1 MAEQELIEMPPIG
14 TIYDFNEDIAPAIR
28 EFGLSNAVKGL
39 MDVEEGLGI
48 YEDLRNNAGLND
60 LDIMQRHLNLPKI
73 DFPIQSMR
81 SEGLTQEEIQ
91 DVFLGDLGIDLKKDL
106 MNAGIEPQDFLKA
119 FVKHRE
125 LTTGEAVAEGIG
137 RGLTVGAPAT
147 AGMVAGASVGAP
159 FFPPYGAI
167 FGGGAGLILGAVGG
181 TEVEQEIFD
190 QTPLLDNKTI
200 GLLEG
205 SKVIT
210 EGFMGMGAPRAFT
223 KVGELALSNQTG
235 FLNKLG
241 DSIRLRSFNQKLNP
255 VFQPGA
261 MPESAKYLAI
271 ENPVMFKFLNF
282 YQQNPALFQIAEG
295 FGVAGAGL
303 GAGISE
309 TIAPGDPLYRIGYEV
324 GGGMALSSLNVTK
337 YLPYLLTAVDGIRK
351 DASTLVEGAGEKAQ
365 EQRVGQALREFL
377 IQRGEDPAELVRL
390 LRNPEFNELLQD
402 AKKDYAGVR
411 PLLEAANLP
420 APNSRA
426 LTNSATL
433 ELIEGRLRSLNG
445 RFGADVQ
452 NNLDAQSQQINDIIS
467 TLRLTAID
475 PNDPSA
481 GNIAI
486 QTAADLRKTRF
497 EELVQDRLEH
507 AMAQAQLATKK
518 LQGFDSPA
526 QAAAAQRE
534 TSAKIDNIIKAAF
547 KDVRDQENQL
557 YKAVPDKILVG
568 QENFVEAIGQELD
581 RMTPE
586 VADRVFDK
594 AAKATEAKYAR
605 AVQAAALDSR
615 IEYLSGFNPQ
625 MYSADA
631 QKLTGLKANQ
641 LTPTIEKLKKD
652 RADLGEDVELEQ
664 PTLQQMKNYRSYLL
678 NQSQAAKSGKNPDMG
693 DWSVYASLANG
704 IKNDM
709 DDLETIQKLNQGT
722 VTGDDLEALDKAR
735 AYGKAMRDVFRRAFP
750 NEVLTEK
757 ASGQEFIEPELLYET
772 ILRGSDNATT
782 IKMEQVNDAVR
793 FLVDPN
799 VPGTLAGDPLAETIA
814 EGRID
819 DLQTAYD
826 LVTRQLINNPSFID
840 ATTDEAK
847 NRAIDAYIVNNAAT
861 LDLLPNLKADLENA
875 STRQTLLLQA
885 RDKAKSESV
894 NARFYR
900 GRFFQQLT
908 GERPVRALE
917 TILSSER
924 PSENFTKLVDRLR
937 GTARRIEQ
945 NGLTEK
951 EQQAG
956 FRPITVN
963 EVESELRDSVFEAA
977 YRFATRDKD
986 SVSGMPDF
994 QQMNTFFFKE
1004 RGKQKPLISLLVDN
1018 GILTNAERTRLKK
1031 LLVAGEGAQR
1041 KVASPGFDVIEDL
1054 ESGTDVLTNLIVRT
1068 GGAGGGSL
1076 IGKFLP
1082 GDSTLIAASAGSKAA
1097 LKFLDAIPTTT
1108 TNKILQDAI
1117 NDPEYLALLLDKDII
1132 TAGQEKPLSFLQKMM
1147 KLKRLNIYVKNAL
1160 GITSGQILAQEE
1172 LSPEEEKRLQ
1182 GVRLNPFP
1190 RAPMTQADA
1199 MRKIYENSRA
1209 SFQNVQPPAPPAAPP
1224 PQAQA
1229 APPQAQAAPP
1239 NPQLRQ
1245 RYAAMYPN
1253 DPISGLIEQQAM
1265 QTGIG
1270 TLPT

>member
-1 MAEQELIEMPPIG
+1 VAEQEITNIG
-14 TIYDFNEDIAPAIR
+14 PSFDFSEDVAPAIR
-28 EFGLSNAVKGL
+28 QFGLSNAVKGL
-39 MDVEEGLGI
+39 MDVEEGSGI

-60 LDIMQRHLNLPKI
+60 LEIMQRHLNLPKI

-81 SEGLTQEEIQ
+81 TEGLSQEEIQ

-106 MNAGIEPQDFLKA
+106 MNAGIAPEDFLKA

-125 LTTGEAVAEGIG
+125 LTTGEALAEGVG
-137 RGLTVGAPAT
+137 RGFTVGAPAT
-147 AGMVAGASVGAP
+147 AGMVIGASAGAPV
-159 FFPPYGAI
+159 FPPFGSFI
-167 FGGGAGLILGAVGG
+167 GGGIGLILGAVGG
-181 TEVEQEIFD
+181 TEIEEEIFD

-210 EGFMGMGAPRAFT
+210 EGLLGMGAPRAFT
-223 KVGELALSNQTG
+223 KVGEAALSNQTG

-261 MPESAKYLAI
+261 MPESAKYLAV
-271 ENPVMFKFLNF
+271 ENPVMFKFLDF
-282 YQQNPALFQIAEG
+282 YRKNPGLFQTAEG

-303 GAGISE
+303 GAGIAE

-377 IQRGEDPAELVRL
+377 VQRGEDPAELVRL

-402 AKKDYAGVR
+402 AKKDYEGVR

-497 EELVQDRLEH
+497 EELIQDRLEH

-534 TSAKIDNIIKAAF
+534 TSAKIDNIIKVAF

-615 IEYLSGFNPQ
+615 IEYLSGFDPT

-757 ASGQEFIEPELLYET
+757 SSGQEFIEPELLYET

-819 DLQTAYD
+819 NLQTAYD

-847 NRAIDAYIVNNAAT
+847 NRAIDAYMVNNAAT
-861 LDLLPNLKADLENA
+861 LDLLPNLKTDLENA

-1018 GILTNAERTRLKK
+1018 GILNNAERTRLKK

-1076 IGKFLP
+1076 IGKLLP

-1182 GVRLNPFP
+1182 GVRLSPFP
-1190 RAPMTQADA
+1190 RAPMTDADA
-1199 MRKIYENSRA
+1199 MRKIYENSRP
-1209 SFQNVQPPAPPAAPP
+1209 SFQDIPPPEDPAAP
-1224 PQAQA
+1224 
-1229 APPQAQAAPP
+1229 PPQAQAAPP

-1270 TLPT
+1270 TLKG

>member
-1 MAEQELIEMPPIG
+1 M
-14 TIYDFNEDIAPAIR
+14 
-28 EFGLSNAVKGL
+28 
-39 MDVEEGLGI
+39 
-48 YEDLRNNAGLND
+48 
-60 LDIMQRHLNLPKI
+60 
-73 DFPIQSMR
+73 
-81 SEGLTQEEIQ
+81 
-91 DVFLGDLGIDLKKDL
+91 
-106 MNAGIEPQDFLKA
+106 
-119 FVKHRE
+119 
-125 LTTGEAVAEGIG
+125 
-137 RGLTVGAPAT
+137 
-147 AGMVAGASVGAP
+147 
-159 FFPPYGAI
+159 
-167 FGGGAGLILGAVGG
+167 
-181 TEVEQEIFD
+181 
-190 QTPLLDNKTI
+190 
-200 GLLEG
+200 
-205 SKVIT
+205 
-210 EGFMGMGAPRAFT
+210 
-223 KVGELALSNQTG
+223 
-235 FLNKLG
+235 
-241 DSIRLRSFNQKLNP
+241 
-255 VFQPGA
+255 
-261 MPESAKYLAI
+261 
-271 ENPVMFKFLNF
+271 
-282 YQQNPALFQIAEG
+282 
-295 FGVAGAGL
+295 
-303 GAGISE
+303 
-309 TIAPGDPLYRIGYEV
+309 
-324 GGGMALSSLNVTK
+324 
-337 YLPYLLTAVDGIRK
+337 
-351 DASTLVEGAGEKAQ
+351 
-365 EQRVGQALREFL
+365 
-377 IQRGEDPAELVRL
+377 
-390 LRNPEFNELLQD
+390 
-402 AKKDYAGVR
+402 
-411 PLLEAANLP
+411 
-420 APNSRA
+420 
-426 LTNSATL
+426 
-433 ELIEGRLRSLNG
+433 
-445 RFGADVQ
+445 
-452 NNLDAQSQQINDIIS
+452 
-467 TLRLTAID
+467 
-475 PNDPSA
+475 
-481 GNIAI
+481 
-486 QTAADLRKTRF
+486 
-497 EELVQDRLEH
+497 
-507 AMAQAQLATKK
+507 
-518 LQGFDSPA
+518 
-526 QAAAAQRE
+526 
-534 TSAKIDNIIKAAF
+534 
-547 KDVRDQENQL
+547 
-557 YKAVPDKILVG
+557 
-568 QENFVEAIGQELD
+568 
-581 RMTPE
+581 
-586 VADRVFDK
+586 
-594 AAKATEAKYAR
+594 
-605 AVQAAALDSR
+605 
-615 IEYLSGFNPQ
+615 
-625 MYSADA
+625 
-631 QKLTGLKANQ
+631 
-641 LTPTIEKLKKD
+641 
-652 RADLGEDVELEQ
+652 
-664 PTLQQMKNYRSYLL
+664 L

-757 ASGQEFIEPELLYET
+757 SSGQEFIEPELLYET

-819 DLQTAYD
+819 NLQTAYD

-847 NRAIDAYIVNNAAT
+847 NRAIDAYMVNNAAT
-861 LDLLPNLKADLENA
+861 LDLLPNLKTDLENA

-1018 GILTNAERTRLKK
+1018 GILNNAERTRLKK

-1076 IGKFLP
+1076 IGKLLP

-1097 LKFLDAIPTTT
+1097 LKFL
-1108 TNKILQDAI
+1108 DAI

-1182 GVRLNPFP
+1182 GVRLSPFP
-1190 RAPMTQADA
+1190 RAPMTDADA
-1199 MRKIYENSRA
+1199 MRKIYENSRP
-1209 SFQNVQPPAPPAAPP
+1209 SFQDIQPPEDPAAP
-1224 PQAQA
+1224 
-1229 APPQAQAAPP
+1229 PPQAQAAPP

-1270 TLPT
+1270 TLKG

>member
-1 MAEQELIEMPPIG
+1 
-14 TIYDFNEDIAPAIR
+14 
-28 EFGLSNAVKGL
+28 
-39 MDVEEGLGI
+39 
-48 YEDLRNNAGLND
+48 
-60 LDIMQRHLNLPKI
+60 
-73 DFPIQSMR
+73 
-81 SEGLTQEEIQ
+81 
-91 DVFLGDLGIDLKKDL
+91 
-106 MNAGIEPQDFLKA
+106 
-119 FVKHRE
+119 
-125 LTTGEAVAEGIG
+125 
-137 RGLTVGAPAT
+137 
-147 AGMVAGASVGAP
+147 
-159 FFPPYGAI
+159 
-167 FGGGAGLILGAVGG
+167 
-181 TEVEQEIFD
+181 
-190 QTPLLDNKTI
+190 
-200 GLLEG
+200 
-205 SKVIT
+205 
-210 EGFMGMGAPRAFT
+210 
-223 KVGELALSNQTG
+223 
-235 FLNKLG
+235 
-241 DSIRLRSFNQKLNP
+241 
-255 VFQPGA
+255 
-261 MPESAKYLAI
+261 
-271 ENPVMFKFLNF
+271 
-282 YQQNPALFQIAEG
+282 
-295 FGVAGAGL
+295 
-303 GAGISE
+303 
-309 TIAPGDPLYRIGYEV
+309 
-324 GGGMALSSLNVTK
+324 
-337 YLPYLLTAVDGIRK
+337 
-351 DASTLVEGAGEKAQ
+351 
-365 EQRVGQALREFL
+365 
-377 IQRGEDPAELVRL
+377 
-390 LRNPEFNELLQD
+390 
-402 AKKDYAGVR
+402 
-411 PLLEAANLP
+411 
-420 APNSRA
+420 
-426 LTNSATL
+426 
-433 ELIEGRLRSLNG
+433 
-445 RFGADVQ
+445 
-452 NNLDAQSQQINDIIS
+452 
-467 TLRLTAID
+467 
-475 PNDPSA
+475 
-481 GNIAI
+481 
-486 QTAADLRKTRF
+486 
-497 EELVQDRLEH
+497 
-507 AMAQAQLATKK
+507 
-518 LQGFDSPA
+518 
-526 QAAAAQRE
+526 
-534 TSAKIDNIIKAAF
+534 
-547 KDVRDQENQL
+547 
-557 YKAVPDKILVG
+557 
-568 QENFVEAIGQELD
+568 
-581 RMTPE
+581 
-586 VADRVFDK
+586 
-594 AAKATEAKYAR
+594 
-605 AVQAAALDSR
+605 
-615 IEYLSGFNPQ
+615 
-625 MYSADA
+625 
-631 QKLTGLKANQ
+631 
-641 LTPTIEKLKKD
+641 
-652 RADLGEDVELEQ
+652 
-664 PTLQQMKNYRSYLL
+664 
-678 NQSQAAKSGKNPDMG
+678 MG

-735 AYGKAMRDVFRRAFP
+735 AYGRAMRDVFRRAFP

-1018 GILTNAERTRLKK
+1018 GILNNAERTRLKK

-1076 IGKFLP
+1076 IGKLLP

-1182 GVRLNPFP
+1182 GVRLSPFP
-1190 RAPMTQADA
+1190 RAPRTINESSQPA
-1199 MRKIYENSRA
+1199 
-1209 SFQNVQPPAPPAAPP
+1209 FQDIQPPEDPAAP
-1224 PQAQA
+1224 
-1229 APPQAQAAPP
+1229 PPQAQAAPP